1 MQAFQHSQKTIL
13 VNCGGLTFSRTYSHV
28 EAHQDEKVNW
38 EELSR
43 EAQLNAACD
52 SGAKTMIWKQ
62 DITDLPP
69 QKPFPLEPIC
79 MFVERKKMTSD
90 TRPHIRYAAGLQIA
104 HSFFHETSCM
114 FTNAFDEVAWPHV
127 YRTLN
132 EEVPRLFQVW
142 ACKQVMGIS
151 ATNKNLSQHHWDGR
165 SDKCP
170 CCTIHVETAEHIMV
184 CPEVGRVE
192 TFMQSSQAL
201 EQWME
206 DADTDPDLVECIMD
220 YVQGRGTVTMA
231 LAVQNA
237 PARFQAL
244 GCLQDKIGWRRF
256 LEGMVSTKI
265 VALQQQSCLVNGSWV
280 SLDKWSSGLITR
292 LLEITHGQWLYHN
305 FIVNDPL
312 SGIIATGK
320 KEELIL
326 EIERQRELGD
336 AGLLDEDKYLA
347 EVNLGDIENTLGE
360 RLHYWLLA
368 IKTVWKA
375 KILQEQQERQ
385 QTVSEETM

>member
-1 MQAFQHSQKTIL
+1 
-13 VNCGGLTFSRTYSHV
+13 V
-28 EAHQDEKVNW
+28 EAHQDDKVKW

-52 SGAKTMIWKQ
+52 SGAKTMIRKQ

-79 MFVERKKMTSD
+79 MFVEGKKMTSD
-90 TRPHIRYAAGLQIA
+90 TGSHIRYAAGLQIA
-104 HSFFHETSCM
+104 RLFFHETSHM
-114 FTNAFDEVAWPHV
+114 FTDAFDEIAWPHV
-127 YRTLN
+127 HRTLN

-151 ATNKNLSQHHWDGR
+151 ATNKNLSRRHRDGR
-165 SDKCP
+165 GDKCP

-206 DADTDPDLVECIMD
+206 DADTDPDLVECIMK

-231 LAVQNA
+231 SAVQNA

-244 GCLQDKIGWRRF
+244 GCLQDKIGWRQF
-256 LEGMVSTKI
+256 LEGMVSTEI
-265 VALQQQSCLVNGSWV
+265 VALQRQFCAVNGSRM
-280 SLDKWSSGLITR
+280 SLNKWSSGLITR
-292 LLEITHGQWLYHN
+292 LLEITHGQWLYCN
-305 FIVNDPL
+305 FIVHDPL

-326 EIERQRELGD
+326 EIERQQELGD
-336 AGLLDEDKYLA
+336 AGLLEEDKYLA
-347 EVNLGDIENTLGE
+347 EVNLGDIENTSGE

-368 IKTVWKA
+368 IKTARKA
-375 KILQEQQERQ
+375 KILREQQERQ
-385 QTVSEETM
+385 QTVSGETM